1 MVYNYNYI
9 QDYRGLVTSVRTPS
23 HQRQGRPTSPYL
35 AFTCVYKGQM
45 AAYFTPQSYRPYT
58 IELRLSGAETLLLY
72 ILWNIY
78 IAETIPCHPL
88 LSTASLHR
96 PSVQRQV
103 SLKAKPAC
111 SLGKS

>member
-72 ILWNIY
+72 ILWNI
-78 IAETIPCHPL
+78 
-88 LSTASLHR
+88 
-96 PSVQRQV
+96 
-103 SLKAKPAC
+103 
-111 SLGKS
+111 